1 MNIQRGLMLMVSLV
15 ASISPSLGAKIL
27 CAMSSVINTPSQHI
41 VMSAVT
47 EPLVEAGH
55 QVVLLAPKNKITKG
69 LSTGAVTD
77 KIFFESSRTKA
88 EHEEFMNNLTGVQHQ
103 LSQSNPIA
111 VFQLFR
117 QHLHLLGEGCS
128 NLFEDRATLDSL
140 KKANFDLIL
149 TMPIVGCDALLAE
162 YLKIPF
168 ILISPARRSLV
179 VTEDHFGIPVPSSY
193 VPFSIISSFTQS
205 DRMPFKD
212 RLQNILIRCVAQ
224 PLIEFITTYRLREI
238 KKQMNIRPDLTLR
251 QLMGRAELA
260 FVYLSFALD
269 YPQPLAPNWIS
280 IGGITAKPSQ
290 PLTKNLEEFVEGS
303 GEHGFIIF
311 TLGSAVT
318 SLQNEGLAESIAKIF
333 SELPQRVLWRY
344 KGRRPDNVGNNT
356 LISDWLPQNDL
367 LGHPK
372 ARMMIYHGGAAGVY
386 EATTHGVP
394 LLLMP
399 LAADQM
405 GNAARVEAKGF
416 GRAVDKNTLTE
427 EEFREAV
434 NDILTNPKYRTNA
447 ARASAIMKDQLA
459 SPQETVVYWVE
470 HVLKFGGGHL
480 RSRALE
486 LNFLQR
492 ESIDVVLFLLLVFLM
507 VIFTVR
513 WVVCSCCC
521 RLCAR
526 RNTKSKKD

>member
-15 ASISPSLGAKIL
+15 ASMSPSLGAKIL

-69 LSTGAVTD
+69 LSSGAVTD

-88 EHEEFMNNLTGVQHQ
+88 EHEEFMNNLTGVQHR

-128 NLFEDRATLDSL
+128 NLFEDHATLDSL

-212 RLQNILIRCVAQ
+212 RLQNIFIRFVAQ

-269 YPQPLAPNWIS
+269 YPQPLAPNWIP

-290 PLTKNLEEFVEGS
+290 PLTKVSNEE
-303 GEHGFIIF
+303 
-311 TLGSAVT
+311 
-318 SLQNEGLAESIAKIF
+318 
-333 SELPQRVLWRY
+333 RVMH
-344 KGRRPDNVGNNT
+344 
-356 LISDWLPQNDL
+356 

-459 SPQETVVYWVE
+459 APQETVVYWVE

-492 ESIDVVLFLLLVFLM
+492 ESIDVVLFLLLVFLT